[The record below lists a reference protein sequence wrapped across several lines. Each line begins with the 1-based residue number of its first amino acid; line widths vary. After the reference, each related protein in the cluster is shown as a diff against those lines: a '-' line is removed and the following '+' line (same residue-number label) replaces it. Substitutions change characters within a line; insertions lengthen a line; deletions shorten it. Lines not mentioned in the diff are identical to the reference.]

1 MKKRRYVIILILIFV
16 MISIILFI
24 SKYAQV
30 LEVNKI
36 DKKNVSLNNLPLKEK
51 TTDVTSIEYPI
62 FNNNLYNIRENTSYA
77 DFMSKIL
84 EKDAKVYDKDNNLV
98 TAGLIKTGMKITVNG
113 KNYYNLIVKGDIN
126 GDGIIDIR
134 DTVAMKLNIVEL
146 NKLTGAYLEATDTNL
161 DLLPSKAID
170 LAKLVDYQI
179 GILTSEEYYK
189 LTYLSKKDI
198 TFTTNPAQGQWTNG
212 NVTVTLSV
220 NGLDTEREKIQ
231 YSVDGTTWKD
241 GTTVIVSENNT
252 TVYGRIIDGINLSE
266 LKTIVIKN
274 IDKTK
279 PTNTAPVL
287 TATTNSVNVTSKQTD
302 GESGIATIRYR
313 IGTTSTN
320 FGNWQTTGSFSGL
333 KSKTTYYIQ
342 TEAMDM
348 VGNRQ
353 ESQIAKITTNEEE
366 IDLDK
371 TKAKS
376 TEEAYG
382 YYVYKDI
389 VYDTEDDGDA
399 MDLYIPDNLGGVR
412 EQNIVLHIHGG
423 AFGWGSKGCVLDESG
438 VHIDGPIVDGY
449 IVADMDYTLMDTEN
463 PSVSKMNKI
472 LNDITKAIKKIKEE
486 VEMKGYKPKKI
497 ALQRRICWGMAII
510 ILFT

>member
-1 MKKRRYVIILILIFV
+1 M
-16 MISIILFI
+16 
-24 SKYAQV
+24 Q
-30 LEVNKI
+30 
-36 DKKNVSLNNLPLKEK
+36 
-51 TTDVTSIEYPI
+51 T
-62 FNNNLYNIRENTSYA
+62 
-77 DFMSKIL
+77 
-84 EKDAKVYDKDNNLV
+84 
-98 TAGLIKTGMKITVNG
+98 
-113 KNYYNLIVKGDIN
+113 
-126 GDGIIDIR
+126 
-134 DTVAMKLNIVEL
+134 
-146 NKLTGAYLEATDTNL
+146 EATD
-161 DLLPSKAID
+161 KAGNI
-170 LAKLVDYQI
+170 QE
-179 GILTSEEYYK
+179 SEISSVKTE
-189 LTYLSKKDI
+189 DI
-198 TFTTNPAQGQWTNG
+198 NNKYVTFTTNPSQGQWTNG
-212 NVTVTLSV
+212 NVTVTLGV

-231 YSVDGTTWKD
+231 YSLDGTNWKD

-252 TVYGRIIDGINLSE
+252 RVYGRIIDGINSSE

-287 TATTNSVNVTSKQTD
+287 TATTNSVSVTSKQTD